1 MAISV
6 VNSQGTKAYLV
17 AEGTTLA
24 TVANVETA
32 ISSADA
38 ILCIQSFGDVS
49 TSRSVQEYKC
59 LSSDETT
66 KSFGSLSLGN
76 ISLEL
81 LFNAKDTAGQAELRS
96 MYTDNTK
103 REMII
108 ELNDEGTTNPSYIVF
123 TVGISNEAVS
133 IAKDAAVIYKN
144 TVEICSLPTLF
155 EAV

>member
-1 MAISV
+1 MAINI

-32 ISSADA
+32 IASADA
-38 ILCIQSFGDVS
+38 ILCIQTFGDITS
-49 TSRSVQEYKC
+49 SRSVQEYKC
-59 LSSDETT
+59 LSSDETA
-66 KSFGSLSLGN
+66 KSLGSISLGN

-81 LFNAKDTAGQAELRS
+81 LFNAKDSAGQAELRS
-96 MYTDNTK
+96 MYADNSK

-133 IAKDAAVIYKN
+133 IVKDAAVLYKN
-144 TVEICSLPTLF
+144 TVEICSLPVLL

>member
-1 MAISV
+1 MAITV

-32 ISSADA
+32 IASADA
-38 ILCIQSFGDVS
+38 ILCIQTFGDIS
-49 TSRSVQEYKC
+49 SSRSVQEYKC
-59 LSSDETT
+59 LSSDETA
-66 KSFGSLSLGN
+66 KSIGSISLGN

-81 LFNAKDTAGQAELRS
+81 LFNSADSAGQAELRS
-96 MYTDNTK
+96 MYADNTK

-108 ELNDEGTTNPSYIVF
+108 ELNDEGTTSPSYVVF
-123 TVGISNEAVS
+123 TVAVASEAVS
-133 IAKDAAVIYKN
+133 IAKDAAVLYKN
-144 TVEICSLPTLF
+144 TIEICSLPVLF

>member
-1 MAISV
+1 M
-6 VNSQGTKAYLV
+6 
-17 AEGTTLA
+17 
-24 TVANVETA
+24 
-32 ISSADA
+32 
-38 ILCIQSFGDVS
+38 
-49 TSRSVQEYKC
+49 
-59 LSSDETT
+59 
-66 KSFGSLSLGN
+66 
-76 ISLEL
+76 
-81 LFNAKDTAGQAELRS
+81 FNAKDTAGQAELRS